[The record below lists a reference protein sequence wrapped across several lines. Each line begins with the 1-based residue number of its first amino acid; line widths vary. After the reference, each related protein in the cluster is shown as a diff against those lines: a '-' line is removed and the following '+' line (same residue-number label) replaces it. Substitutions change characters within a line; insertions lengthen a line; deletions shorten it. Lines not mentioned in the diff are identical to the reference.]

1 PPTPREREVLGL
13 LARGLTDKEA
23 ARQLGVSP
31 LTARKHRENLL
42 RKTRTHKV
50 AALVALAVRQGW
62 LSG

>member
-1 PPTPREREVLGL
+1 MLGL